1 MRQDD
6 GAWISGFAGF
16 LGHTTVLHAE
26 LYLLLEGL
34 LLAKNHGLS
43 SIVCSLDSLEAMN
56 LVVKDIPQYRKYA
69 TIVTSICDLIA
80 ENRDVSIEQSLQETN
95 MCADFLSNFGV

>member
-1 MRQDD
+1 
-6 GAWISGFAGF
+6 
-16 LGHTTVLHAE
+16 
-26 LYLLLEGL
+26 
-34 LLAKNHGLS
+34 
-43 SIVCSLDSLEAMN
+43 MN

-95 MCADFLSNFGV
+95 MCADFLPNFGV